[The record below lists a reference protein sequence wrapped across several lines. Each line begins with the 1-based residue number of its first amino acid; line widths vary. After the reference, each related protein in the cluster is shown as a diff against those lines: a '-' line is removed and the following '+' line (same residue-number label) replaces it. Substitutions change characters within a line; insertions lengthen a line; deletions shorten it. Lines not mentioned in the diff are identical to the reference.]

1 MEKRWKRQVI
11 CASSAAALLLV
22 ALLFHPLWL
31 TWLGEFIVYSE
42 PPARTDLIVVLG
54 GDASGNRLLKA
65 AELCMQGYAKHVL
78 VSGPYSGAVPESEG
92 SIPDALEKGYPWELF
107 ISYPHYATSTIEE
120 AFALSNEFERLGVRR
135 ILVVTSNFHSRR
147 ASLVFRAL
155 LPDFQFRFIAVPE
168 TSFSPDS
175 WWKSRDGR
183 RIVVSEWS
191 KIVGT
196 LLTKSLRALRIYPG
210 CKLYYPD

>member
-1 MEKRWKRQVI
+1 MRRMEKRLKPRVI
-11 CASSAAALLLV
+11 SAWVATALLLV
-22 ALLFHPLWL
+22 VLFFHPLWL
-31 TWLGEFIVYSE
+31 TWLGESIVCSE
-42 PPARTDLIVVLG
+42 QPEKTDLIVVLG

-65 AELCMQGYAKHVL
+65 AELCLQGYAKHVL
-78 VSGPYSGAVPESEG
+78 VSGPYIGDVPESEG

-107 ISYPHYATSTIEE
+107 ISYPHHATSTMEE

-135 ILVVTSNFHSRR
+135 ILVVTSTFHSRR

-155 LPDFQFRFIAVPE
+155 LPDFQLRFIAVPE
-168 TSFSPDS
+168 TIFSPDS

-191 KIVGT
+191 KIMGT
-196 LLTKSLRALRIYPG
+196 LLTKSLKNQI
-210 CKLYYPD
+210 D